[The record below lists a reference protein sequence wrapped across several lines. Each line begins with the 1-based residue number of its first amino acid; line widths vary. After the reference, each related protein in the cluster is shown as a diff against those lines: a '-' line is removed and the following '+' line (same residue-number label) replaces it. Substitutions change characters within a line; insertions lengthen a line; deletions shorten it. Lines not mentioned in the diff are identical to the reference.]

1 MLIRK
6 LEHYMECIH
15 MKSKFKVA
23 AVQASPILWDLDLT
37 ITKAEGMAAEAASQ
51 GAELVAFPEAF
62 FPGYPYWIW
71 TGEPAP
77 YGVPFFEKL
86 YKNAV
91 TIPGPACSRFSE
103 MARKNNIFLCV
114 SVTEKDMGSLYL
126 TQLWF
131 DKGGNLLGK
140 HRKIKP
146 TGTERTLWGEGD
158 GSMMSVYDTEL
169 GRLGGLQCWEHLVP
183 LNSVAM
189 ASLNEQIHVAAWPSF
204 SPDDSSSFGLH
215 APQTI
220 TKYYAMATGTYCI
233 LASETLSQ
241 ENLDFICGDD
251 QHKQGIYKKGYGC
264 TQIINPSGVTIS
276 EIIPHDQEGIAYADV
291 DLDVLPMAKYLMD
304 PAGHY
309 SKPNV
314 VSLNFDQRPQNAV
327 NKIGEPGDYSI
338 SYEKLND
345 Y

>member
-1 MLIRK
+1 
-6 LEHYMECIH
+6 

-23 AVQASPILWDLDLT
+23 AVQASPILWDIELT
-37 ITKAEGMAAEAASQ
+37 INKAEGIATEAALN

-86 YKNAV
+86 YRNSV

-103 MARKNNIFLCV
+103 MARKNNIYLCV

-131 DKGGNLLGK
+131 DKEGNLLGK

-146 TGTERTLWGEGD
+146 TGAERTIWGEGD
-158 GSMMSVYDTEL
+158 GSMMPVFETEL
-169 GRLGGLQCWEHLVP
+169 GRLGGLQCWEHLIP
-183 LNSVAM
+183 LNAVAM
-189 ASLNEQIHVAAWPSF
+189 ASLNEQIHVASWPSF
-204 SPDDSSSFGLH
+204 SPADDHIFGLH
-215 APQTI
+215 SSQTI
-220 TKYYAMATGTYCI
+220 TKYYSMATGTYSI
-233 LASETLSQ
+233 LTSETLSQ
-241 ENLDFICGDD
+241 ENLDYICGDD
-251 QHKQGIYKKGYGC
+251 EYKHQIYKKGYGC
-264 TQIINPSGVTIS
+264 AQIINPSGITIS
-276 EIIPHDQEGIAYADV
+276 DIIPHDEEGIAYADI
-291 DLDVLPMAKYLMD
+291 DLDVMPMAKYLMD

-314 VSLNFDQRPQNAV
+314 VSLNFDQRQQSPV
-327 NKIGEPGDYSI
+327 NKIGEAPDYSI
-338 SYEKLND
+338 PYEKLHE